1 MVDTDSHGYPWGTM
15 SIRPGPASNLEEE
28 PPGGNGAAQARPAG
42 SERSGR
48 RAALA
53 APPVVPDGGR
63 QVVVRPGRRRTV
75 IYDDQSRKPGRRGP
89 APRVVEVRRVRRVL
103 RRLDTWSVFRF
114 AVLLYLCGLVVFMT
128 AVVGVWLL
136 ASSAGAIPSIEHFIT
151 QLFALK
157 NFRFKPR
164 QLFFGTLGVAAVGVF
179 LATLFTVL
187 LAVLFNLISDVVGGI
202 EMTVLEEEPVDSGTP
217 PAGAAPQGPR
227 PKR

>member
-1 MVDTDSHGYPWGTM
+1 M

-28 PPGGNGAAQARPAG
+28 PPGGNGAVEPRPGA
-42 SERSGR
+42 SARSGR
-48 RAALA
+48 RATLA
-53 APPVVPDGGR
+53 APPVLPDGSR

-75 IYDDQSRKPGRRGP
+75 IYDDQSRKPGRRAP

-103 RRLDTWSVFRF
+103 RRVDTWSVFRF
-114 AVLLYLCGLVVFMT
+114 AVLLYVCGLVVFMT
-128 AVVGVWLL
+128 AVVGVWML

-187 LAVLFNLISDVVGGI
+187 IAVLFNLISDVVGGI
-202 EMTVLEEEPVDSGTP
+202 EMTVLEEEPVDTGP
-217 PAGAAPQGPR
+217 PSDGAAVPAAR